1 MQILS
6 SCQHDDPHP
15 FYYPKWKWR
24 RAPHVGQAERTEKG
38 PHVRDKQEWHRL
50 LAQGASPRNRE
61 PIWAKMSDSYHPW
74 LVSAPF
80 HTRGHLDN
88 STQWIISPSHLLRE
102 FCTFE
107 GYVILE
113 FKLNA
118 RLRWAHL
125 ACCRGLATGAEGRDA
140 ARAGPWEQMALKHI
154 VQVRCMEIIHLDE
167 QMKSADLL
175 LQSFEGNEIFLCI
188 RLEACDPKGHF
199 ALSVL
204 SQQPV
209 KDGWSEPSVRSGIQ
223 ETPAGS

>member
-1 MQILS
+1 MTQS
-6 SCQHDDPHP
+6 TACGPRWDDWERPP
-15 FYYPKWKWR
+15 CER
-24 RAPHVGQAERTEKG
+24 QAGVTQAACPGGKPSEQGADLGKD
-38 PHVRDKQEWHRL
+38 VRL
-50 LAQGASPRNRE
+50 LSPVTCFC
-61 PIWAKMSDSYHPW
+61 SVSY
-74 LVSAPF
+74 SG
-80 HTRGHLDN
+80 GHLDN
-88 STQWIISPSHLLRE
+88 STQWIISPSYLLRE

-113 FKLNA
+113 IKLNA

-125 ACCRGLATGAEGRDA
+125 ACRWRLATGAERRDA
-140 ARAGPWEQMALKHI
+140 ARARPWEQMALKRI
-154 VQVRCMEIIHLDE
+154 VQVQCMEIIHLDE

-175 LQSFEGNEIFLCI
+175 LQSFEDNERFLCI

-204 SQQPV
+204 SRQPV

>member
-1 MQILS
+1 MTISIPFIILKRN
-6 SCQHDDPHP
+6 D
-15 FYYPKWKWR
+15 
-24 RAPHVGQAERTEKG
+24 AELRM
-38 PHVRDKQEWHRL
+38 
-50 LAQGASPRNRE
+50 
-61 PIWAKMSDSYHPW
+61 WAKMRWLRKAPMWETSRSDPGCLPRGQALGTWSRFGQRRQTPI
-74 LVSAPF
+74 
-80 HTRGHLDN
+80 TRDLFLLRLILGGHLDN
-88 STQWIISPSHLLRE
+88 STQWIISPSYLLRE

-113 FKLNA
+113 IKLNA

-125 ACCRGLATGAEGRDA
+125 ACRWRLATGAERRDA
-140 ARAGPWEQMALKHI
+140 ARARPWEQMALKRI
-154 VQVRCMEIIHLDE
+154 VQVQCMEIIHLDE

-175 LQSFEGNEIFLCI
+175 LQSFEDNERFLCI

-204 SQQPV
+204 SRQPV